1 MYATTHSIRLVFLL
15 LLALAGIAVAYAG
28 VSEQRQGDCRENAV
42 NEEKY
47 LFQAWEVL
55 SGWGSYREFRHAQP
69 ARASGPGPHVL
80 RTTSGEQFGWR
91 MELIREDGCICEL
104 EDALSD
110 TGDGHGS
117 LRFWPNP
124 AGERVYV
131 DLRDLSQDIETI
143 RTLQVLD
150 LQGRMMLEHRVA
162 FDMEV
167 LPVEQLSPGTY
178 ILRVQPEGKYGLTQI
193 VH

>member
-1 MYATTHSIRLVFLL
+1 V
-15 LLALAGIAVAYAG
+15 V
-28 VSEQRQGDCRENAV
+28 
-42 NEEKY
+42 
-47 LFQAWEVL
+47 
-55 SGWGSYREFRHAQP
+55 
-69 ARASGPGPHVL
+69 

-110 TGDGHGS
+110 TGDGHSS

-131 DLRDLSQDIETI
+131 DLRDLAQDTESI

-167 LPVEQLSPGTY
+167 LHVEQLSPGAY
-178 ILRVQPEGKYGLTQI
+178 ILRVQPEGRYGLTQI